1 MNASLAVTKISA
13 VLLGGLGML
22 ALAAAP
28 PAQAEDGWQQPT
40 EASFWANAASAA
52 TATIYA
58 PTTTTLHQARVG
70 QMDFASSS
78 LAMFCADQWS
88 VTAAY
93 GTSTGRSLTLAQGT
107 DNGSAD
113 PVCLGDGPGA
123 NGPANETTVDVSG
136 AQVTI
141 DFWGCKVGPEPYG
154 YPEAK
159 CPTAKSSYIADGR
172 LPAVG
177 AKRGTALHIAS
188 YGVSRQRL
196 TAIIRSLAVVP
207 TP

>member
-1 MNASLAVTKISA
+1 MNAGLAVTKLTA

-58 PTTTTLHQARVG
+58 PTTTTLHQAKVG

-78 LAMFCADQWS
+78 LAMFRADQWS
-88 VTAAY
+88 VTAVY
-93 GTSTGRSLTLAQGT
+93 GISTGRSLTVAQGT

-113 PVCLGDGPGA
+113 HQRTILDRIHPDSPYDVAACYTAGALAADAIAQCLTNCAHFHCGQRITLPWH
-123 NGPANETTVDVSG
+123 SQ
-136 AQVTI
+136 AQCTCTARIAIVGVTAA
-141 DFWGCKVGPEPYG
+141 C
-154 YPEAK
+154 
-159 CPTAKSSYIADGR
+159 
-172 LPAVG
+172 
-177 AKRGTALHIAS
+177 
-188 YGVSRQRL
+188 
-196 TAIIRSLAVVP
+196 
-207 TP
+207 